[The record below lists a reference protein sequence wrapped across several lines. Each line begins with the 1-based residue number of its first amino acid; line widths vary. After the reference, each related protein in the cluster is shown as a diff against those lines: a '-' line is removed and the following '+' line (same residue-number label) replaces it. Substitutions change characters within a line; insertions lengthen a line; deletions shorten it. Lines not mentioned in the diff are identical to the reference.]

1 MSKFITEELI
11 NERLEAKGFG
21 NKQAEDND
29 LVRKSVLNHYGYKLT
44 DDWPIHNNAEFFI
57 YEEST
62 QDGYEVYVATANPD
76 RISICEDVHYYDSDL
91 GDTLAEA
98 MRYGNGDPEYPETIY
113 VSDLEA
119 QYIDDAMQD
128 EFQYLAERFEEEV
141 IDELKDEGYE
151 YEDEEE

>member
-91 GDTLAEA
+91 GDTLAETI
-98 MRYGNGDPEYPETIY
+98 RYGNGDPEYPETIY

-141 IDELKDEGYE
+141 IDELKNEGYE
-151 YEDEEE
+151 YEDEE